1 MARTYGACA
10 DWLCAAGY
18 ATVTMFRTLLGS
30 LATYLVKAVTAATL
44 RRYQRKHFAAMTV
57 RRPGSD
63 VIALTSG
70 EGAGGRW

>member
-1 MARTYGACA
+1 
-10 DWLCAAGY
+10 
-18 ATVTMFRTLLGS
+18 MFRTLLGS